1 MHNGELAEMCQVS
14 PSVRKECPTKLVVTY
29 L

>member
-1 MHNGELAEMCQVS
+1 MHNGELAKKHQVS
-14 PSVRKECPTKLVVTY
+14 PSTCKECPTKLGLMY